1 VEWRRARNKIN
12 DILEND
18 QWCED
23 KEVVKANVRDFFKA
37 KFDGVSR
44 PQVRLDN
51 DCFNSIS
58 SDDNALLVG
67 AFSEEE
73 VKTTVWSCACLKSL
87 GPDAFN
93 FCCDCLKED
102 ILSAMNDFVSDVNV
116 LGGKTLHLYV

>member
-1 VEWRRARNKIN
+1 VKWRRARNGIN
-12 DILEND
+12 DILENN

-23 KEVVKANVRDFFKA
+23 KEVVKAKVGDFFKA

-51 DCFNSIS
+51 VCFNSIS
-58 SDDNALLVG
+58 SDDNALLVR

-73 VKTTVWSCACLKSL
+73 VKTTVWNCDSSKSL
-87 GPDAFN
+87 GSDAFNFSFIN

-102 ILSAMNDFVSDVNV
+102 ILSAMNDFAVRCKWPK
-116 LGGKTLHLYV
+116 G